1 MTSRALQA
9 CHPAD
14 VRPRAL
20 LGPVQMASTPYGAAP
35 FCCTVPHSGTMA
47 RMASMKQFEPA
58 SGTRDFLAPEYEKR
72 ERAFATIRE
81 VFARYGFQPLQT
93 PAFERLDVLTGKY
106 GDEGDKLIFK
116 ILRRGEHEA
125 TGEADLALR
134 YDLTV
139 PLARAAAAYGSQ
151 LPSPYKRY
159 AIAPVWR
166 ADRPGKGRFRE
177 FVQCDLDIV
186 GSSSPLSDAEI
197 VLALHDALDS
207 LGVPDFRFLLNSRHV
222 LFGLLEA
229 YDVPADLGS
238 GVLITLDKL
247 DKLASEAVVGELVSN
262 RGLAH
267 DVAQGLVDD
276 LTAPDAAH
284 RIREELKASETG
296 QAGLAEVDRLL
307 ALTKDTIPADR
318 IGFTPN
324 LVRGLD
330 YYTGIIFEVVAPG
343 VPGSIASGGR
353 YDGLIE
359 RLGGKDS
366 PACGGSLGIERIL
379 PLLGEGEEAAYAQID
394 VAVTVMDEDL
404 APDSFRLAAGI
415 RRAGIRTGVYLGASR
430 KFASQMKWAS
440 TQGARFC
447 VIYGAAERTKDV
459 VTVRD
464 MNTGEQTE
472 VPFGDAAAEL
482 ARRCAPTA

>member
-1 MTSRALQA
+1 
-9 CHPAD
+9 
-14 VRPRAL
+14 
-20 LGPVQMASTPYGAAP
+20 MAT
-35 FCCTVPHSGTMA
+35 
-47 RMASMKQFEPA
+47 MKQFEPA
-58 SGTRDFLAPEYEKR
+58 SGTRDFLAAELEQR
-72 ERAFATIRE
+72 ERAFATIRT
-81 VFARYGFQPLQT
+81 VFGRYGFQPLQT

-186 GSSSPLSDAEI
+186 GSSSPLSDAEV
-197 VLALHDALDS
+197 VLALHDALEA
-207 LGVPDFRFLLNSRHV
+207 LGVPEFRFLINSRQA

-229 YDVPADLGS
+229 YGVPEELGS
-238 GVLITLDKL
+238 GALITLDKL
-247 DKLASEAVVGELVSN
+247 DKLAPEAVVSELVTS
-262 RGLAH
+262 RGLSEK
-267 DVAQGLVDD
+267 VAQGLVDD
-276 LTAPDAAH
+276 LTAEDSVE
-284 RIREELKASETG
+284 RVRGELKASETG
-296 QAGLAEVDRLL
+296 QAGLVEVDRLL
-307 ALTKDTIPADR
+307 ELTKDSIAPAR

-343 VPGSIASGGR
+343 MPGSIASGGR
-353 YDGLIE
+353 YDGLIG

-379 PLLGEGEEAAYAQID
+379 PLIRDAEADRYAQID
-394 VAVTVMDEDL
+394 VAVTVMGDEQ
-404 APDSFRLAAGI
+404 AADSFRLAAEI
-415 RRAGIRTGVYLGASR
+415 RRAGVRTGVYLGSSG
-430 KFASQMKWAS
+430 KFARQMKWVS
-440 TQGARFC
+440 DQGARFC
-447 VIYGAAERTKDV
+447 VIYGAAEREAGS
-459 VTVRD
+459 VTLRD
-464 MNTGEQTE
+464 MDSGEQ
-472 VPFGDAAAEL
+472 VQIPFDQAAAEL
-482 ARRCAPTA
+482 SRRCAAPSS

>member
-1 MTSRALQA
+1 MA
-9 CHPAD
+9 
-14 VRPRAL
+14 
-20 LGPVQMASTPYGAAP
+20 GMASL
-35 FCCTVPHSGTMA
+35 
-47 RMASMKQFEPA
+47 KQFEPA
-58 SGTRDFLAPEYEKR
+58 SGTRDFLAAEYEKR

-125 TGEADLALR
+125 SGEADLALR

-186 GSSSPLSDAEI
+186 GSSSPLADAEV
-197 VLALHDALDS
+197 VLALHDALDA
-207 LGVPDFRFLLNSRHV
+207 LGVPEFRFLVNSRHV
-222 LFGLLEA
+222 LFGLLDA

-247 DKLASEAVVGELVSN
+247 DKLSPEAVATELVTN
-262 RGLAH
+262 RGLSS

-276 LTAPDAAH
+276 LTAPDAAD
-284 RIREELKASETG
+284 RIREKLKASDAG
-296 QAGLAEVDRLL
+296 QTGLAEIDRLL
-307 ALTKDTIPADR
+307 ELTKDTIPGGR

-343 VPGSIASGGR
+343 MPGSIASGGR
-353 YDGLIE
+353 YDGLIA

-379 PLLGEGEEAAYAQID
+379 PLLNQGDDTSYAQID
-394 VAVTVMDEDL
+394 AAVTVMGEDVS
-404 APDSFRLAAGI
+404 ADSFRLAASI
-415 RRAGIRTGVYLGASR
+415 RRAGVRTGVYLGSSG
-430 KFASQMKWAS
+430 KFAKQMKWAS
-440 TQGARFC
+440 DQGARFC
-447 VIYGAAERTKDV
+447 VIYGAAERTDGV
-459 VTVRD
+459 VTLRD
-464 MNTGEQTE
+464 MNSGEQTQ
-472 VPFGDAAAEL
+472 VPFDQAAAEL
-482 ARRCAPTA
+482 ARRCAPSS